1 MGVCLT
7 GTSAGA
13 QRAGRA
19 ISSSMDSSDA
29 AGAAKVSGHASLN
42 IESSCGRRGLRTKQ
56 MGTIPFSGN
65 NSTRLALIAPGV
77 QGKSGHGA
85 SIGYLLGFRERR
97 CVAEI
102 DQEMSAKKHE
112 IARRDESAHWFDSTT
127 G

>member
-1 MGVCLT
+1 MAVCLM

-29 AGAAKVSGHASLN
+29 AGAAKVSGDAALLN
-42 IESSCGRRGLRTKQ
+42 IESSCGGRGLRTKQ

-65 NSTRLALIAPGV
+65 NSTRLALIASGV

-85 SIGYLLGFRERR
+85 SIGYLLGFRER
-97 CVAEI
+97 
-102 DQEMSAKKHE
+102 
-112 IARRDESAHWFDSTT
+112 
-127 G
+127 

>member
-1 MGVCLT
+1 
-7 GTSAGA
+7 
-13 QRAGRA
+13 
-19 ISSSMDSSDA
+19 MDSSDA
-29 AGAAKVSGHASLN
+29 AGAAKVSGDAALLN
-42 IESSCGRRGLRTKQ
+42 IESSSGGQGLRTKQ

-65 NSTRLALIAPGV
+65 SSTRLALIASGV